1 MIGHQLVHEN
11 SGHGSGQ
18 MPLSELLLSFRP
30 LENISLTFSDM
41 ANKIADRSLGGLLAF
56 FAALNLFPLPP
67 GTSAITG
74 IPIVLIA
81 IQLIFLQKRL
91 WLPKIL
97 RTKKIDAVRMEN
109 VIVRL
114 VKWTQ
119 RLEYYLKPRFW
130 PFTVVIGER
139 LVGVISLFLGLMV
152 VFPIPLGNF
161 TPALSAAILG
171 MALSERDGI
180 WFAIGIVAAVLSL
193 IWVATLI
200 SGAWYAVNSI

>member
-1 MIGHQLVHEN
+1 
-11 SGHGSGQ
+11 
-18 MPLSELLLSFRP
+18 MPLSDLLLSFRP
-30 LENISLTFSDM
+30 LENISLTISDM
-41 ANKIADRSLGGLLAF
+41 VDKIADRSLGGLLAF

-67 GTSAITG
+67 GTSAVTG

-81 IQLIFLQKRL
+81 VQMIFLQKRV

-97 RTKKIDAVRMEN
+97 RSKKFDPEKMES

-119 RLEYYLKPRFW
+119 RLEYYLKPRLW
-130 PFTVVIGER
+130 PFSIDISER
-139 LVGVISLFLGLMV
+139 LIGLTSLLLGFMV
-152 VFPIPLGNF
+152 VLPVPLGNF

-180 WFAIGIVAAVLSL
+180 WLAIGIVGAVLSL
-193 IWVATLI
+193 IWVATLL
-200 SGAWYAVNSI
+200 SGAWYAISLF